1 MASTG
6 PERKAMRKHVHKS
19 RKMAAAASG
28 SNAGSH
34 KLGDPTRSNTSS
46 SHPNSTGVPWSL
58 LDTLR
63 RLSADVEIIRTSP
76 ADPALLAP
84 LADMALHEY
93 HIAKRFHCAELIAA
107 LKVPDGPTNPS
118 TSQECVRL
126 YHELEG
132 SLTWL
137 RQVGGVGC
145 VDAVLSRTHTHDCP
159 SPVAIYQFTVA

>member
-6 PERKAMRKHVHKS
+6 PERKAMRKHV
-19 RKMAAAASG
+19 RKCRQMAAAAGDSI
-28 SNAGSH
+28 AGSRNM
-34 KLGDPTRSNTSS
+34 GDPTSSNSS
-46 SHPNSTGVPWSL
+46 NSNPSSTVVPWSL
-58 LDTLR
+58 LDVLR
-63 RLSADVEIIRTSP
+63 RLSDDVKYIRTSP
-76 ADPALLAP
+76 ADPVLLAP
-84 LADMALHEY
+84 LADMVLDGY
-93 HIAKRFHCAELIAA
+93 LFAKREHCAELIAA